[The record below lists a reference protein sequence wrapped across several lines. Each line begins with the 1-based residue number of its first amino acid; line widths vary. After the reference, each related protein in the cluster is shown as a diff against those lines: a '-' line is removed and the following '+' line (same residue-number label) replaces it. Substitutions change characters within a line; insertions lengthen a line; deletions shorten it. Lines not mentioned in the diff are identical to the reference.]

1 MAQFKYYTLSLFE
14 DIIKI
19 NLSSL
24 SPILD
29 IIIFFFFQFRII
41 ISLFHFIDYHSYTS
55 HFFSFIFLL
64 QFHLIP
70 LSEIHFFLHSLKRKS
85 VSIENNRFI
94 IFFRNIA
101 ILFILKL
108 RTALLSILLNVA
120 SFSIDTH
127 AHTYTYA
134 RARTYTYIRRTYRAR
149 TTHAHTY
156 IHTHARVPREKLQL
170 YQELNGRKNDARL
183 KKYRRIMDAAFAIP
197 YLSE

>member
-29 IIIFFFFQFRII
+29 IIIFFFFFQFRII

-108 RTALLSILLNVA
+108 RTALLSILINVA

-127 AHTYTYA
+127 TRTHTHTHTRA
-134 RARTYTYIRRTYRAR
+134 RARAYIQRTYDVH
-149 TTHAHTY
+149 TTHIPRTHYACTY
-156 IHTHARVPREKLQL
+156 IHTHTRARAQRKTATLPRIKRAKE
-170 YQELNGRKNDARL
+170 
-183 KKYRRIMDAAFAIP
+183 
-197 YLSE
+197 

>member
-108 RTALLSILLNVA
+108 RTALLSILINVA

-127 AHTYTYA
+127 TRTHTYTYT
-134 RARTYTYIRRTYRAR
+134 RARVHTTYIRRTYD
-149 TTHAHTY
+149 AHTAHALRMH
-156 IHTHARVPREKLQL
+156 IHTYTYTRACPEK
-170 YQELNGRKNDARL
+170 NCNFTKN
-183 KKYRRIMDAAFAIP
+183 
-197 YLSE
+197 

>member
-108 RTALLSILLNVA
+108 RTALLSILINVA

-127 AHTYTYA
+127 TYTYTRARARAYIQRTYDAHTAHALHMHIHTYTYT
-134 RARTYTYIRRTYRAR
+134 RAC
-149 TTHAHTY
+149 
-156 IHTHARVPREKLQL
+156 PEK
-170 YQELNGRKNDARL
+170 NCNFTKN
-183 KKYRRIMDAAFAIP
+183 
-197 YLSE
+197 